1 MKAVACIDEVLS
13 IKTPS
18 SLTAIDRPIFRL
30 HNLQVSVKRDDQ
42 IHPVISGNKW
52 RKLKYQLKALLSTD
66 KPEVISFGG
75 AWSNH
80 LHALGYCCYQLSIPL
95 TVFVRGEETHYQS
108 AMIDDLRQWKTE
120 IQWLDRKTYR
130 QKNTEDFLQ
139 SLQQQY
145 PAATIIAEGGSSLLA
160 FKGVGELIDE
170 LPQDTRYF
178 CLAVGSGG
186 TFAGAALAARERNIR
201 VIGIP
206 VVNDFNDISQRINL
220 LWRQCNEL
228 AKKSDKSKNELLQKL
243 WSNSQLID
251 GYHGG
256 GYAKIS
262 PEIAS
267 YIKQFYSDQ
276 RIMLEPIYVTKLALA
291 VEDLARRG
299 FFAKNSKI
307 VMLHSGGLQGLR
319 GIKKFGL
326 SQWYKENQSMLL
338 TTEPPPLVDIH

>member
-1 MKAVACIDEVLS
+1 MEAVDCIDEVLA

-18 SLTAIDRPIFRL
+18 LLTAIEHPIFRA

-66 KPEVISFGG
+66 KSEIISFGG

-95 TVFVRGEETHYQS
+95 RVLIRGEESHYQS
-108 AMIDDLRQWKTE
+108 AMIEDLRQWKTE
-120 IQWLDRKTYR
+120 IKWLDRKTYR
-130 QKNTEDFLQ
+130 QKHTEAFLQ

-145 PAATIIAEGGSSLLA
+145 PAAAIIAEGGSSLLA
-160 FKGVGELIDE
+160 FKGVGEIIDE
-170 LPQDTRYF
+170 LPQDTQYF

-186 TFAGAALAARERNIR
+186 TFSGAALAAKERNIK

-220 LWRQCNEL
+220 LWRQCNRL
-228 AKKSDKSKNELLQKL
+228 TNKLDKSKNEFLKEL

-251 GYHGG
+251 GYHMG

-267 YIKQFYSDQ
+267 YIKQFYCDQ
-276 RIMLEPIYVTKLALA
+276 SIMLEPIYVAKLALA
-291 VEDLARRG
+291 VEDLARRD
-299 FFAKNSKI
+299 FFKKNSKI
-307 VMLHSGGLQGLR
+307 VVLHSGGLQGLR
-319 GIKKFGL
+319 GINKFGL
-326 SQWYKENQSMLL
+326 NQWYKENQL
-338 TTEPPPLVDIH
+338 PLQG